1 MLYPCALL
9 SNSALVRAL
18 ANDIIFLT
26 LLLRL
31 VEGLL
36 HQSTKS
42 LIGKKD

>member
-1 MLYPCALL
+1 VHYYVT
-9 SNSALVRAL
+9 SALVRAL
-18 ANDIIFLT
+18 VDGITFVA